1 MDLLNLTTGGNL
13 HVLTAMVDSHC
24 QHDGI
29 WNILGDTLLD
39 VPLRVF
45 RELSLRRERP
55 PPPIRLLHSH
65 AWG

>member
-1 MDLLNLTTGGNL
+1 MDLLNLTTEGNL
-13 HVLTAMVDSHC
+13 HVLIAMVDSHC

-29 WNILGDTLLD
+29 WNTLGDTLLD

-55 PPPIRLLHSH
+55 LPIRLLHSH
-65 AWG
+65 AWD